1 MLQECSDDFKDMRSS
16 HISPII
22 VVSLLT
28 MYIVQYREPGQVVV
42 PDLNTVQAAEGGGGV
57 EGVSCPICD

>member
-1 MLQECSDDFKDMRSS
+1 MILKDLRSS

-42 PDLNTVQAAEGGGGV
+42 PDLNTVQAAEGGGGGRG
-57 EGVSCPICD
+57 GVMSYL